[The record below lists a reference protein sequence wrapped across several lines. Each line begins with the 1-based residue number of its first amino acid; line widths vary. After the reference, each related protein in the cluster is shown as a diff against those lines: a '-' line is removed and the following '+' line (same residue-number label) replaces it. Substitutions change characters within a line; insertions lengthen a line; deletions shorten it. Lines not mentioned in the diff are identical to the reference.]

1 MNWNVYYFKHKFR
14 GTIVFCQLF
23 CKFPDFYYHF
33 ILTLHIM
40 EIILVNYKYSM
51 PINFQGICREKNVN
65 PQVGCLYSQAFA
77 HGFIRIY

>member
-1 MNWNVYYFKHKFR
+1 
-14 GTIVFCQLF
+14 
-23 CKFPDFYYHF
+23 
-33 ILTLHIM
+33 M